1 MHPLFFKPNT
11 KFSLAR
17 EYICDYIAC
26 LQLNFE
32 ICKHLAESVNLSTG
46 SFNGKRHCGTANYM
60 IKNQFGDVIFEE
72 QFLRINYL
80 IFSKM
85 FFLHLAKWSIVNVDK
100 YFTMAKDIYEIMV
113 NSNITFRHHY
123 QISLLTLIE
132 LERFNFSYFYPWNR
146 S

>member
-11 KFSLAR
+11 EFSLAR

-32 ICKHLAESVNLSTG
+32 ICKHLAESVNLSIG

-85 FFLHLAKWSIVNVDK
+85 FF
-100 YFTMAKDIYEIMV
+100 FTPGEVKHCK
-113 NSNITFRHHY
+113 R
-123 QISLLTLIE
+123 
-132 LERFNFSYFYPWNR
+132 
-146 S
+146 